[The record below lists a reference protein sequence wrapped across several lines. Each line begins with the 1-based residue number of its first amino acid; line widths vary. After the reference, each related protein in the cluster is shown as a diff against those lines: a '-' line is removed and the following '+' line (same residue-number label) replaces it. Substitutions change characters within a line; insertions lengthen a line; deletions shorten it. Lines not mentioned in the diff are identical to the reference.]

1 VTEQAWFSTW
11 FFIASAMVMWL
22 GYMVPRARTM
32 LMSIGFFVL
41 TSACFGGFSNWLP
54 QVEGLPP
61 PPPLDCSDTKVKEA
75 HPDECAADITK
86 LPVDKLAELGE
97 VIIFGEVGGLAKR
110 GIGKGQ
116 CPLCHTFKKGDI
128 GDRAPN
134 LMGISARAAERI
146 KEPKYLKPDTVQTES
161 YKGSGRATTAEQYI
175 AESHVCPSCYVVAG
189 FGEKG
194 TNDRSSPMPDVA
206 KPPISLTIDELVEV
220 DTWLWYREGVD
231 PPPASEIKADYEKY
245 IPESERPKAVVA
257 GPTGD
262 PCDINAK
269 VKIACAKD
277 TPEQIVTKMGCA
289 ACHKIPDISFAHIG
303 AIGPLLI
310 EGTNAPNRIKS
321 PEYKEAMKAGYAHAT
336 TPKEYVMESIMDPSA
351 FIVAGFP
358 KLPDAHY
365 KLGKSLMPPDFST
378 KFTYA
383 AVSNMADFLLTQTA
397 AKAIKAGVDRN
408 PMEKEP
414 SLMKKAQLD
423 QPVRAAQVI
432 PEPVS
437 SPGVSFVA
445 QR

>member
-1 VTEQAWFSTW
+1 VNQTQFAIA
-11 FFIASAMVMWL
+11 FFICASLVMWL

-32 LMSIGFFVL
+32 LLSVGFFVF

-61 PPPLDCSDTKVKEA
+61 PPPLDCSDPKVKAA

-86 LPVDKLAELGE
+86 LPAEKLAELGE
-97 VIIFGEVGGLAKR
+97 VVIFGEVGGEAKR

-134 LMGISARAAERI
+134 LIGISARAAERI
-146 KEPKYLKPDTVQTES
+146 KDPKYLKPDTVQTES

-220 DTWLWYREGVD
+220 DTWLWYREGVE
-231 PPPASEIKADYEKY
+231 PPPASEIKADYEKF
-245 IPESERPKAVVA
+245 IPESERPKAVAA

-269 VKIACAKD
+269 EKIACAKD

-289 ACHKIPDISFAHIG
+289 ACHKIPDISFAHTG

-321 PEYKEAMKAGYAHAT
+321 PEYKAAMKAGFAHAT
-336 TPKEYVMESIMDPSA
+336 TPKEYVIESIMDPSA

-408 PMEKEP
+408 PLEKEG
-414 SLMKKAQLD
+414 SLMKKAQVD
-423 QPVRAAQVI
+423 RPVRSAHAA
-432 PEPVS
+432 PPLHS
-437 SPGVSFVA
+437 STVVA

>member
-1 VTEQAWFSTW
+1 VNQTQFAIA
-11 FFIASAMVMWL
+11 FFICASLVMWL
-22 GYMVPRARTM
+22 GYLVPRARTM
-32 LMSIGFFVL
+32 LLSVGFFVF

-61 PPPLDCSDTKVKEA
+61 PPPLDCSDPKVKQA
-75 HPDECAADITK
+75 HPDECTEDITK
-86 LPVDKLAELGE
+86 LPTDKLAELGE
-97 VIIFGEVGGLAKR
+97 VIIFGEVGGLEKR

-134 LMGISARAAERI
+134 LIGISARSAERI
-146 KEPKYLKPDTVQTES
+146 KEPKYLKPDTVQLES

-231 PPPASEIKADYEKY
+231 PPPASEIKADYEKF
-245 IPESERPKAVVA
+245 IPESERPKAVAA

-269 VKIACAKD
+269 EKIACAKD
-277 TPEQIVTKMGCA
+277 TPAQIVTKMGCA
-289 ACHKIPDISFAHIG
+289 ACHKIPDIDFAHTG

-321 PEYKEAMKAGYAHAT
+321 KEYKEAMKAGFAHAT

-351 FIVAGFP
+351 FIVPGFP
-358 KLPDAHY
+358 ALPDAHF
-365 KLGKSLMPPDFST
+365 KLGKSLMPPDFAT

-397 AKAIKAGVDRN
+397 AKAVKAGVDRN
-408 PMEKEP
+408 PLEKEG
-414 SLMKKAQLD
+414 SLMKKAQVD
-423 QPVRAAQVI
+423 RPVRSAQAPPSNTATV
-432 PEPVS
+432 
-437 SPGVSFVA
+437 VA

>member
-1 VTEQAWFSTW
+1 VNQFQFAVA
-11 FFIASAMVMWL
+11 FFIAASIVMWL

-32 LMSIGFFVL
+32 LLAVGFFVF
-41 TSACFGGFSNWLP
+41 TSACFGAFSNWLP
-54 QVEGLPP
+54 QVEGIPP
-61 PPPLDCSDTKVKEA
+61 PPPLNCSDPKVKAA
-75 HPDECAADITK
+75 HPDECAEDITK

-97 VIIFGEVGGLAKR
+97 VIIFGEVGGIAKR

-134 LMGISARAAERI
+134 LIGISERAKERLQDSR
-146 KEPKYLKPDTVQTES
+146 YLHPDTVQTEA

-194 TNDRSSPMPDVA
+194 TNDKSSPMPDVA

-220 DTWLWYREGVD
+220 DTWLWTHDGAD
-231 PPPASEIKADYEKY
+231 PPPASEIKADYEKF
-245 IPESERPKAVVA
+245 IPESERPKPVAA

-262 PCDINAK
+262 PCDVNAK
-269 VKIACAKD
+269 VKIACATD
-277 TPEQIVTKMGCA
+277 TPDQIVQKMGCA
-289 ACHKIPDISFAHIG
+289 ACHKIPDISFAHTG

-321 PEYKEAMKAGYAHAT
+321 PEYRLAMKDGYAHAT
-336 TPKEYVMESIMDPSA
+336 TPKDYVMESIMDPSA
-351 FIVAGFP
+351 FIVPGFP
-358 KLPDAHY
+358 ALPDAHY

-383 AVSNMADFLLTQTA
+383 ALSKMADFLLTQTA
-397 AKAIKAGVDRN
+397 DKAIKAGLDRN
-408 PMEKEP
+408 PLEKEG
-414 SLMKKAQLD
+414 SLTKMKKAQID
-423 QPVRAAQVI
+423 QPARAAQSLSASTSTV
-432 PEPVS
+432 
-437 SPGVSFVA
+437 VA
-445 QR
+445 HR

>member
-1 VTEQAWFSTW
+1 MNQTQFAIA
-11 FFIASAMVMWL
+11 FFICASVVMWL

-32 LMSIGFFVL
+32 LLSVGFFVF

-61 PPPLDCSDTKVKEA
+61 PPPLDCSDPKVKEA
-75 HPDECAADITK
+75 HPDACVEDITK
-86 LPVDKLAELGE
+86 LPTEKLAELGE
-97 VIIFGEVGGLAKR
+97 VIIFGEVGGLEKR

-134 LMGISARAAERI
+134 LIGISGRAAERI
-146 KEPKYLKPDTVQTES
+146 KEPKYLKPDTVQLES

-194 TNDRSSPMPDVA
+194 TNDKKSPMPEVH

-231 PPPASEIKADYEKY
+231 PPPASEIKADYEKF
-245 IPESERPKAVVA
+245 IPEKDRPKPMVA

-262 PCDINAK
+262 PCAVNAK
-269 VKIACAKD
+269 EKIACAKD
-277 TPEQIVTKMGCA
+277 TPAQIVTKMGCA
-289 ACHKIPDISFAHIG
+289 ACHKIPDIDFAHTG

-321 PEYKEAMKAGYAHAT
+321 PEYKAAMKAGFAHAT

-351 FIVAGFP
+351 FIVPGFP
-358 KLPDAHY
+358 ALPDKHY
-365 KLGKSLMPPDFST
+365 KLGKSLMPPDFAT

-408 PMEKEP
+408 PLEKEG
-414 SLMKKAQLD
+414 SLMKKAQVD
-423 QPVRAAQVI
+423 RPVRSAQAPPSNTATV
-432 PEPVS
+432 
-437 SPGVSFVA
+437 VA